1 MLELTDDV
9 SATWFL
15 ELWAKAPTPANAR
28 SLRKSTVERLLKQYR
43 IRRVD
48 ADTVIRTLRQTAIK
62 VPEILVVEA
71 AGIHMRSLIARLR
84 VVNSELRHAERK
96 LDELCTA
103 IGETSPAPGHV
114 P

>member
-1 MLELTDDV
+1 
-9 SATWFL
+9 
-15 ELWAKAPTPANAR
+15 
-28 SLRKSTVERLLKQYR
+28 
-43 IRRVD
+43 
-48 ADTVIRTLRQTAIK
+48 
-62 VPEILVVEA
+62 
-71 AGIHMRSLIARLR
+71 MRSLIARLR